1 MIRAIYVHIPF
12 CSYRCPYCNFVS
24 LTNSPISPEDYVD
37 LVIKEAKLYGD
48 MRVSPESLYFG
59 GGTPTLLKPSL
70 LGRLME
76 GLSGCFDFS
85 NLREVTVER
94 NPETYSLKELKA
106 LRDMGINRLSIGVQS
121 FTEKGL
127 RALGR
132 KHTREDVIRAYEES
146 VEAGFDNINLDL
158 IYAYPGQ
165 SVEDVEEEI
174 RWLGILKPRHVS
186 AYMLTPH
193 LPDEETLSSIYDA
206 LWKGLRAL
214 GYRRYEISNWALE
227 GGECVHNL
235 FYWTREEFLGLGL
248 SAWSFYG
255 ETRYGNTKNILT
267 YAEALQEGRKP
278 TESVV
283 RLGEEERFEEFLMLC
298 LRLREGL
305 PYALEHLIPAE
316 LEPFFEKGERGIGIK
331 EEFMLLA
338 NEIISEVLVYNSH
351 RKATEVLRWRRYIT
365 MKTLP

>member
-193 LPDEETLSSIYDA
+193 LPDEE
-206 LWKGLRAL
+206 
-214 GYRRYEISNWALE
+214 
-227 GGECVHNL
+227 
-235 FYWTREEFLGLGL
+235 
-248 SAWSFYG
+248 
-255 ETRYGNTKNILT
+255 
-267 YAEALQEGRKP
+267 
-278 TESVV
+278 
-283 RLGEEERFEEFLMLC
+283 
-298 LRLREGL
+298 
-305 PYALEHLIPAE
+305 
-316 LEPFFEKGERGIGIK
+316 
-331 EEFMLLA
+331 
-338 NEIISEVLVYNSH
+338 
-351 RKATEVLRWRRYIT
+351 
-365 MKTLP
+365 